1 MLVATR
7 DREVSPMRVTER
19 AQRAVHHAKVQ
30 AHRLG
35 HGQVGPEHL
44 LLALLGDR
52 ECLAAATL
60 GERGV
65 EVETARRRVEG
76 TAGAGQGDGGSGKAD
91 VLAALRLPTT
101 RSFTVVLGLAGQEAM
116 ELEHDRLGTEHLLL
130 GVARE
135 GDGVAAQVLEDL
147 GAGLLQL
154 REAVVSV
161 YAAGADPEP
170 FPPDRGPPPW
180 EPPPGARL
188 DRVLPLGGEH
198 PLPSGDTL
206 VLLSLEIWSDWFD
219 LRYAIV
225 YATPEPEGDLP
236 RPSVLGHCEV
246 SDRAGTEYTNRVTSS
261 PAFGMVRTH
270 QRTFVPAPPP
280 GTELL
285 ELRFAPPST
294 PIDADAPPL
303 VVSTVVL

>member
-1 MLVATR
+1 
-7 DREVSPMRVTER
+7 MRVTER
-19 AQRAVHHAKVQ
+19 ASLAVRDAKGE

-35 HGQVGPEHL
+35 HAQVGPEHL

-60 GERGV
+60 DERGV
-65 EVETARRRVEG
+65 EVETARRRVEES
-76 TAGAGQGDGGSGKAD
+76 AGAGQGDGGPREPD
-91 VLAALRLPTT
+91 VLAAVRLPTT
-101 RSFTVVLGLAGQEAM
+101 KSFTVVLALAGREARA
-116 ELEHDRLGTEHLLL
+116 LKHDRLGTEHLLL

-147 GAGLLQL
+147 GGGLLPL

-188 DRVLPLGGEH
+188 DRVLPLASEH
-198 PLPSGDTL
+198 SLPSGDTL
-206 VLLSLEIWSDWFD
+206 VLLSLELWSDWFD
-219 LRYAIV
+219 LRYAIA
-225 YATPEPEGDLP
+225 YATPEPEGELP
-236 RPSVLGHCEV
+236 RPSVLGNCQV
-246 SDRAGTEYTNRVTSS
+246 SDRAGTEYINWVSSS
-261 PAFGMVRTH
+261 PSFGMVRTH

-280 GTELL
+280 GTEVL
-285 ELRFAPPST
+285 ELRFGPPST
-294 PIDADAPPL
+294 PIDSDAPPL

>member
-1 MLVATR
+1 M
-7 DREVSPMRVTER
+7 SPMRVTER
-19 AQRAVHHAKVQ
+19 AQRAVLDAKGA

-52 ECLAAATL
+52 ESLAAATL

-65 EVETARRRVEG
+65 EVETARRRVEE
-76 TAGAGQGDGGSGKAD
+76 TAGAGMSDGGSGEPD
-91 VLAALRLPTT
+91 MLAARRLPTT
-101 RSFTVVLGLAGQEAM
+101 KSFTVVLGLAGREAM

-135 GDGVAAQVLEDL
+135 GEGVAAQVLEDL

-188 DRVLPLGGEH
+188 DRVLPLASEH

-219 LRYAIV
+219 LRYAIA

-236 RPSVLGHCEV
+236 RPSVLGVCQV
-246 SDRAGTEYTNRVTSS
+246 SDRAGTEYINWVTSS

-270 QRTFVPAPPP
+270 QHTFVPAPPP

-285 ELRFAPPST
+285 ELRFGPPST
-294 PIDADAPPL
+294 PIDSDAPPL

>member
-1 MLVATR
+1 M
-7 DREVSPMRVTER
+7 SPMRVTER
-19 AQRAVHHAKVQ
+19 AQRAVLDAKGE
-30 AHRLG
+30 ARRLG

-52 ECLAAATL
+52 ESLAAATL

-65 EVETARRRVEG
+65 EVETARRRVEE
-76 TAGAGQGDGGSGKAD
+76 TAGAGPSDGGSGKPD
-91 VLAALRLPTT
+91 MLAALRLPTT
-101 RSFTVVLGLAGQEAM
+101 KSFTVVLGLAGREAM

-135 GDGVAAQVLEDL
+135 GDGVAAQILEDL

-188 DRVLPLGGEH
+188 DRVLPLASEH

-236 RPSVLGHCEV
+236 RPSVLGGCEV
-246 SDRAGTEYTNRVTSS
+246 SDRAGTEYINWVTSS
-261 PAFGMVRTH
+261 PAFGMVRTL

-294 PIDADAPPL
+294 PIDPDAPPL

>member
-1 MLVATR
+1 ML
-7 DREVSPMRVTER
+7 
-19 AQRAVHHAKVQ
+19 
-30 AHRLG
+30 
-35 HGQVGPEHL
+35 
-44 LLALLGDR
+44 
-52 ECLAAATL
+52 
-60 GERGV
+60 
-65 EVETARRRVEG
+65 
-76 TAGAGQGDGGSGKAD
+76 AG
-91 VLAALRLPTT
+91 LRLPTT
-101 RSFTVVLGLAGQEAM
+101 KSFTVVLGLAGREAM

-135 GDGVAAQVLEDL
+135 GEGVAAQILEDL

-188 DRVLPLGGEH
+188 DRVLPLASEH

-225 YATPEPEGDLP
+225 HATPEPEGDLP
-236 RPSVLGHCEV
+236 RPSVLGGCEV
-246 SDRAGTEYTNRVTSS
+246 SDRAGTEYINWVTSS
-261 PAFGMVRTH
+261 PAFGMVRTF
-270 QRTFVPAPPP
+270 QRSFVPAPPP

-285 ELRFAPPST
+285 ELRFAPPSI
-294 PIDADAPPL
+294 PIDPDAPPL

>member
-7 DREVSPMRVTER
+7 DGEVSAMRVTER
-19 AQRAVHHAKVQ
+19 AQQAVHDAKVE
-30 AHRLG
+30 AYRLG

-52 ECLAAATL
+52 EGLAAATL

-65 EVETARRRVEG
+65 EVETARRRLAG
-76 TAGAGQGDGGSGKAD
+76 TAGAGQGDGGSAKAD

-101 RSFTVVLGLAGQEAM
+101 KSFTVVLGLAGREAR

-135 GDGVAAQVLEDL
+135 GDGLAARVLEDL

-161 YAAGADPEP
+161 YAAGAEPEP

-180 EPPPGARL
+180 EPPAGARL
-188 DRVLPLGGEH
+188 DRVLPLASEH

-219 LRYAIV
+219 LRHAIA

-236 RPSVLGHCEV
+236 RPSVLGVCQV
-246 SDRAGTEYTNRVTSS
+246 SDRAGTEYINRVTSS

-270 QRTFVPAPPP
+270 QHTFVPAPPP

-285 ELRFAPPST
+285 ELRFGPPST
-294 PIDADAPPL
+294 PIDSGAPPL